1 MFGDLGMK
9 IKLIAIACGAAA
21 LLTATAAEA
30 CTRDVP
36 ARAAQIVVPTQRIN
50 QNLFDDAVRAEVN
63 YHRCR
68 AGLRG
73 VGEAGSGVVKVA
85 RGHSRW
91 MASRQVLSH
100 RSTVP
105 GKASLSQR
113 IKSSGVSF
121 KTGSENIGMVHRYR
135 IDNRRFRILDSA
147 SCRFSTYDGQPLPA
161 HSYASLARHVVQLWM
176 DSPGH
181 RKNILDRKANRTA
194 VAVAFDPKAKYC
206 GRYWVTQNFIG

>member
-1 MFGDLGMK
+1 MNIK
-9 IKLIAIACGAAA
+9 IIAAAAGAA
-21 LLTATAAEA
+21 LLLTASHAAA
-30 CTRDVP
+30 CAREVP
-36 ARAAQIVVPTQRIN
+36 ARAAQIVVPTARID
-50 QNLFDDAVRAEVN
+50 QNLFDAAVRAEVN
-63 YHRCR
+63 FHRCR
-68 AGLRG
+68 AGIRA
-73 VGEAGSGVVKVA
+73 VGDAGSGVAGVA

-113 IKSSGVSF
+113 IKSTGVSF
-121 KTGSENIGMVHRYR
+121 RTGSENIGMVHRYR

-147 SCRFSTYDGQPLPA
+147 SCKFSTYEGQPLPA

-181 RKNILDRKANRTA
+181 RKNILDRNARKTA
-194 VAVAFDPKAKYC
+194 VAVAFDPKAQYC

>member
-1 MFGDLGMK
+1 
-9 IKLIAIACGAAA
+9 
-21 LLTATAAEA
+21 
-30 CTRDVP
+30 
-36 ARAAQIVVPTQRIN
+36 VPTQRIN

-147 SCRFSTYDGQPLPA
+147 SCRFSTYDGQPLRRIPTPRWRA
-161 HSYASLARHVVQLWM
+161 MSFNSGWTAPGTARTSSTERRIGLLSR
-176 DSPGH
+176 SPSTP
-181 RKNILDRKANRTA
+181 RLNIAGAT
-194 VAVAFDPKAKYC
+194 
-206 GRYWVTQNFIG
+206 G

>member
-1 MFGDLGMK
+1 MK
-9 IKLIAIACGAAA
+9 ANLFAVVCGAA
-21 LLTATAAEA
+21 LLLSTAVAEA

-36 ARAAQIVVPTQRIN
+36 ARAAEIVVPTTRIN
-50 QNLFDDAVRAEVN
+50 QALFNDAVRAEVN

-68 AGLRG
+68 AGLRS
-73 VGEAGSGVVKVA
+73 VGDAGSSVVGVA
-85 RGHSRW
+85 RGHSNW

-113 IKSSGVSF
+113 IKASGVSF
-121 KTGSENIGMVHRYR
+121 RTGSENIGMVHRYR
-135 IDNRRFRILDSA
+135 IDNRRFKIVDSG
-147 SCRFSTYDGQPLPA
+147 SCKFATNSGQPLPP
-161 HSYASLARHVVQLWM
+161 HSYATLARHIVQLWM

-181 RKNILDRKANRTA
+181 RKNILDRRASHTA
-194 VAVAFDPKAKYC
+194 VAVAFDPRAQYC